1 MAEKATIARPYAK
14 AAFEYA
20 RQHGTLPRW
29 SEALATASAVVADSQ
44 VAPLLGNPHVTPQQ
58 LVQLIAEIGG
68 EGVVDERVRHFLET
82 LAVNRRL
89 NVLADI
95 AAMFEVMRAEIEN
108 VADVEVTSA
117 VELDEAQR
125 QRLSA
130 ALRKRLNCDVRLH
143 CVVDPALVGGAVVRS
158 GDMVIDGSL
167 KARLARL
174 SQVMTQ

>member
-20 RQHGTLPRW
+20 RQHDSLPRW
-29 SEALATASAVVADSQ
+29 SEALATASAVVADPS
-44 VAPLLGNPHVTPQQ
+44 VSRLLGNPNVTPPQ
-58 LVQLIAEIGG
+58 LVELIAGVGG
-68 EGVVDERVRHFLET
+68 ERVDANARQYLET
-82 LAVNRRL
+82 LASNRRL
-89 NVLADI
+89 NVLPDI
-95 AAMFEVMRAEIEN
+95 AAMFEVMRAEVEN

-117 VELDEAQR
+117 VELNDAQK

-130 ALRKRLNCDVRLH
+130 ALQKRLKRDVRLH
-143 CVVDPALVGGAVVRS
+143 CAVDPTLVGGAIVRS

-174 SQVMTQ
+174 SQAIAQ